1 MKKALIIIFALS
13 TVSCMADTW
22 WKVKVDESGKAVGK
36 SCTSTTRPHVLGV
49 NEYPE
54 SYAFPECEMIFWKK
68 VGNDWVEMSKTE
80 KDRATMKYS
89 AKMEMSLSHEVEATL
104 KTLAELTGK
113 EYAQV
118 LDAYKKQ
125 LAAIKVKNSK
135 DK

>member
-1 MKKALIIIFALS
+1 MKKALILVFALS
-13 TVSCMADTW
+13 AVTCIADTW
-22 WKVKVDESGKAVGK
+22 WKVKVDESGRAISK

-54 SYAFPECEMIFWKK
+54 TYAFPECEMMFWKK
-68 VGNDWVEMSKTE
+68 VGNDWVEMSKAE

-89 AKMEMSLSHEVEATL
+89 AKMEMSLSPEDEAML

-113 EYAQV
+113 EYTKV
-118 LDAYKKQ
+118 LETYKKQ
-125 LAAIKVKNSK
+125 LAMIKVKNNK